1 MSDSIHSASLV
12 PSPAQAQ
19 YLLRIDDLTPT
30 MPTGVWPALLALINR
45 FHLQPILA
53 IVPDNRDPA
62 LMHPAL
68 TRSAR
73 AHPDQVS
80 ALTSDDLHPDFWP
93 QMRALQS
100 AGAAIALHGYRHL
113 CTARGWGLVPLHR
126 RSEFVRIPA
135 SIQRQWI
142 GQGIALLR
150 AHGLQPTLWVAP
162 RHGFDHATLLALR
175 HHGITTI
182 SDGFAPR
189 PHLTFHCAWIPQQ
202 LWEPMPMPPGL
213 WTICLHPA
221 TATPALLVR
230 LEAFLELHH
239 AQFTSVDRVL
249 REWPIAPPSVSDRL
263 FALRAYLRFHA
274 RQFFGSR

>member
-1 MSDSIHSASLV
+1 MSDSVHL
-12 PSPAQAQ
+12 PMPAEAQ

-30 MPTGVWPALLALINR
+30 MPTGVWPALLAIIER
-45 FHLQPILA
+45 YRLQPILA

-62 LMHPAL
+62 LMDSVLTEPAL
-68 TRSAR
+68 TNSA
-73 AHPDQVS
+73 HNPSLTPD
-80 ALTSDDLHPDFWP
+80 ALHPDFWP

-100 AGAAIALHGYRHL
+100 SGAAIALHGYRHL
-113 CTARGWGLVPLHR
+113 CTARGWGLVPLYR

-135 SIQRQWI
+135 SIQRDWI
-142 GQGIALLR
+142 GQGIGLLR
-150 AHGLQPTLWVAP
+150 AHGLHPTLWVAP

-175 HHGITTI
+175 YHGITVV

-221 TATPALLVR
+221 TATPELLGR
-230 LEAFLELHH
+230 LEGFLDLHH
-239 AQFTSVDRVL
+239 ARFTCVARVL
-249 REWPIAPPSVSDRL
+249 QEWPIAPPAVSDRL

-274 RQFFGSR
+274 RRFFRSL

>member
-1 MSDSIHSASLV
+1 MSDSIHPSSLV
-12 PSPAQAQ
+12 QAPAEAQ

-30 MPTGVWPALLALINR
+30 MPIGVWPALLALIER
-45 FHLQPILA
+45 YHLQPILA

-62 LMHPAL
+62 LMDAAL
-68 TRSAR
+68 THSAI
-73 AHPDQVS
+73 AHPSQVS
-80 ALTSDDLHPDFWP
+80 ALTSDTLHPDFWP

-113 CTARGWGLVPLHR
+113 CAARGWGLVPLHH
-126 RSEFVRIPA
+126 RSEFVGVPA
-135 SIQRQWI
+135 PLQREWI
-142 GQGIALLR
+142 GQGIAILR

-175 HHGITTI
+175 HHGITII

-202 LWEPMPMPPGL
+202 LWEPRAMPPGL
-213 WTICLHPA
+213 WTICLHPE
-221 TATPALLVR
+221 TATPALLHR
-230 LEAFLELHH
+230 LESFLADNH
-239 AQFTSVDRVL
+239 AHFTSVPRVL

-263 FALRAYLRFHA
+263 FALRAYARHHA
-274 RQFFGSR
+274 RQSLRRL